1 MPFGHFYMTKTKKFE
16 IGFLQKHYSY
26 PKKPFST
33 DQHIMFVNA
42 VEDYRLGEHERY
54 GIIAN
59 SYAKWTGCGDINTLG
74 AKCLPRVKNSCKP
87 GELSKFRPN
96 LASQETF
103 TCLHKNE
110 AMAD

>member
-1 MPFGHFYMTKTKKFE
+1 MFEFAAQNNFTHKHMPFGHFYMTKTKKFE

-54 GIIAN
+54 GN
-59 SYAKWTGCGDINTLG
+59 MGCGVFNRG
-74 AKCLPRVKNSCKP
+74 VQN
-87 GELSKFRPN
+87 
-96 LASQETF
+96 
-103 TCLHKNE
+103 
-110 AMAD
+110 

>member
-1 MPFGHFYMTKTKKFE
+1 MFEFAAQNNFTHKHMPFGHFYMTKTKKFE

-54 GIIAN
+54 GIM
-59 SYAKWTGCGDINTLG
+59 GCGVFKQGVQN
-74 AKCLPRVKNSCKP
+74 
-87 GELSKFRPN
+87 
-96 LASQETF
+96 
-103 TCLHKNE
+103 
-110 AMAD
+110 

>member
-42 VEDYRLGEHERY
+42 VEDYGLGEHERY
-54 GIIAN
+54 GIM
-59 SYAKWTGCGDINTLG
+59 GCGVFKWGVTKLERF
-74 AKCLPRVKNSCKP
+74 LPKNKVIYTKY
-87 GELSKFRPN
+87 SK
-96 LASQETF
+96 
-103 TCLHKNE
+103 H
-110 AMAD
+110 